1 MIAGYLN
8 QNLNKPKI
16 IVPKQKSAVNIN
28 DQVLLVVSAGQ
39 RRLLSSFFWI
49 TTLLESDLDRF
60 RSEQSEDKYSW
71 LFFRFKTIATLEP
84 RFLNAYIFGGKYLNI
99 VTDDLEGS
107 NYIFMKGLETY
118 PDNFELNYNLAY
130 LLAFEM
136 GRFKEAAFYYSKIV
150 DDPKSPVHT
159 RSLIAKLQ
167 YQSGTGLDEAYKA
180 VLDLYQR
187 EKTDFLKVKYRKDL
201 YAIKAEI
208 DLNCLNLLKKGCSKR
223 DFDSNPYLYGN
234 GKYYSAKQYA
244 RYKLFIK

>member
-1 MIAGYLN
+1 MTIILSTRLILLLSFAFLMIAGYLN

-60 RSEQSEDKYSW
+60 RSEQSEDKYS
-71 LFFRFKTIATLEP
+71 
-84 RFLNAYIFGGKYLNI
+84 NI